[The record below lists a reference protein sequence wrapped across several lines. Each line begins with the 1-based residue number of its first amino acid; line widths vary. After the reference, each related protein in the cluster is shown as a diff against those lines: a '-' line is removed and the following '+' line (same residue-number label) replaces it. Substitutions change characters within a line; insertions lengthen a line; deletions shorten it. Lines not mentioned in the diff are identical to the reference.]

1 MVKSSYY
8 LSSPINYSVNSC
20 LVYGRSSCEWP
31 DEGDGHEKQLSKAI
45 SPYEGIWAADTQF
58 HLRCAKWESQSY
70 THPLQYQVRFL
81 RDVEYQERSFS
92 RRVLLR
98 ESRSIYPVNKSN
110 QLELIF

>member
-1 MVKSSYY
+1 MVRSSYY

-20 LVYGRSSCEWP
+20 LVYDRSSCEWR
-31 DEGDGHEKQLSKAI
+31 DEGDGRDQQVCKAI

-58 HLRCAKWESQSY
+58 HLRCAKWESQAY

-81 RDVEYQERSFS
+81 RDVEYQERAFS

-98 ESRSIYPVNKSN
+98 ESRSILPC
-110 QLELIF
+110 Q